1 MKKLSIS
8 FILPC
13 LNEAKNLKSTIN
25 TCIFE
30 AKKIKSNYEIL
41 VVDNGST
48 DNSIEI
54 ASQLGAVVI
63 SESSRGYG
71 SAIRAGLEKA
81 NNDISV
87 ILDADSTYDPSCLKS
102 ILEKFEK
109 ENVDLVIGNRWGYG
123 IEKGAMPFLHK
134 YLGNPV
140 LSMIGRY
147 LFNLKI
153 NDFHCGLRA
162 IKTSVAKELPF
173 SVKGM
178 EFATEMIA
186 LSSIYKY
193 KITQIPTRLLKPRF
207 KRKAHLKTWSD
218 GWRHLSYMISM
229 SPKKSFLYPG
239 IFIQIISIIF
249 LIRFIVVDNI
259 YSLFS
264 GINTFLISFFLSL
277 ISFVLTKEYLETKH
291 LMNLK
296 LKLKDKKTQKS
307 SFRFFKS
314 FTKLSFLN
322 FIILLISIPIV
333 IIISFN
339 KGIVFQQ
346 TYFYLTMYVISN
358 LIFIFLQLNLLSLR
372 LHLFDL

>member
-1 MKKLSIS
+1 MNKLSIS
-8 FILPC
+8 FVLPC

-30 AKKIKSNYEIL
+30 AEKIKHNYEIL
-41 VVDNGST
+41 VIDNGST

-54 ASQLGAVVI
+54 AKELGACVI
-63 SESSRGYG
+63 TESSRGYG
-71 SAIRAGLEKA
+71 SAIRTGLEKA

-87 ILDADSTYDPSCLKS
+87 ILDADSTYDPSCLES
-102 ILEKFEK
+102 ILKKFEK
-109 ENVDLVIGNRWGYG
+109 ENYDLVIGNRWGYG
-123 IEKGAMPFLHK
+123 IEKGAMPLLHK

-162 IKTSVAKELPF
+162 IKTSAAKELPF

-186 LSSIYKY
+186 LSSIFNY
-193 KITQIPTRLLKPRF
+193 KITQIPTRLLKPKFR
-207 KRKAHLKTWSD
+207 RTAHLKTWSD

-229 SPKKSFLYPG
+229 APKKSFLYPG
-239 IFIQIISIIF
+239 LFLQLISIVF
-249 LIRFIVVDNI
+249 LIRFLIVDNI

-277 ISFVLTKEYLETKH
+277 ISFVLTKEYLETKY

-296 LKLKDKKTQKS
+296 LKPSDKKLEQS
-307 SFRFFKS
+307 SFRVFKS

-322 FIILLISIPIV
+322 FIILLISIPV
-333 IIISFN
+333 IIIMSLN
-339 KGIVFQQ
+339 NGIVFQQ
-346 TYFYLTMYVISN
+346 TYFYLTIYVISN
-358 LIFIFLQLNLLSLR
+358 LIFIFLQLNLLSIR